1 MYPRPW
7 GAIQSELWLSF
18 LAANPKTF
26 PLYFFMQLPK
36 HLLQPLHKIE
46 WIYHAGIICQ
56 IWGLRCQPVLQKKI
70 DILDDRF
77 GSELFFCLWI
87 SLRLFGG
94 IWSLSMYMF
103 VGIWSLYMYIYV
115 HIWSSAKCKLWWREI
130 KVISNTDPHSATK
143 SEFIATKI

>member
-18 LAANPKTF
+18 LAANQKTF

-70 DILDDRF
+70 DIYLIYTWWQIWIRIVL
-77 GSELFFCLWI
+77 LFVNKFAVVW
-87 SLRLFGG
+87 G
-94 IWSLSMYMF
+94 YMKF
-103 VGIWSLYMYIYV
+103 IYV
-115 HIWSSAKCKLWWREI
+115 YVWGNMKCCKMQTLMEGDQGHLQHG
-130 KVISNTDPHSATK
+130 SPFSHPNLNLLQPK
-143 SEFIATKI
+143 SRNF